1 MPITPQCL
9 AKGNRFS
16 STNQPKKNGCPPG
29 PRLTTIL
36 SKLLS
41 AKWDFN
47 DPKIKA
53 LIKKQGLEETIET
66 ALVLR
71 RILNGTEGDDTAIER
86 IFDRLDGKVIQKVS
100 GEGGKVV
107 VIIHNAGDRQGNRTS
122 VLSALPS
129 ADDKR

>member
-1 MPITPQCL
+1 M
-9 AKGNRFS
+9 FS
-16 STNQPKKNGCPPG
+16 KTYQPEKNGHPPG

-53 LIKKQGLEETIET
+53 IIKKQGLEETIET

-86 IFDRLDGKVIQKVS
+86 IFDRLDGKVIQKVKD
-100 GEGGKVV
+100 EGGKIV
-107 VIIHNAGDRQGNRTS
+107 VIIHNAGDRKIGTRKGNRAPILSTS
-122 VLSALPS
+122 PS
-129 ADDKR
+129 TDD